1 LQTFYDRFK
10 REVAEVSFLEVAL
23 LAAPPAR
30 LGGCGDAALAWM
42 GGGEWGLKLAQL
54 TVTPVPR

>member
-1 LQTFYDRFK
+1 MIAFK
-10 REVAEVSFLEVAL
+10 REVAEVSFLEVTL